1 MCIKSLKN
9 MQFDGKIFKKYS
21 HVYFRVK
28 FSYKISCSLRL
39 QLYLIK

>member
-28 FSYKISCSLRL
+28 YYFDS
-39 QLYLIK
+39 